1 MNVRTY
7 SFMLVVASRCS
18 SMRVNSG
25 SCTLSVRCL
34 QIIWRFS
41 DVGAIHCNFA
51 QENGSYGFRS
61 FAAADERTDEGIAR
75 VAEERHEQG
84 KMLQE
89 MAAKRRIEKV
99 LLPNTHYFSAVIKVS
114 TF

>member
-1 MNVRTY
+1 MSPDYMALLR
-7 SFMLVVASRCS
+7 R
-18 SMRVNSG
+18 R
-25 SCTLSVRCL
+25 RDPL
-34 QIIWRFS
+34 QLRAGERIIRFPF
-41 DVGAIHCNFA
+41 VL
-51 QENGSYGFRS
+51 
-61 FAAADERTDEGIAR
+61 AAADERTDEGIAR

-99 LLPNTHYFSAVIKVS
+99 LLPNTHYFSAVMKVS